1 MRFSFR
7 ALLLAALAFGVSL
20 PALAQSPVGRWY
32 TIDDEDGRKKSIVE
46 VYEAD
51 GKLNGRIITLIG
63 EEGNTDQLC
72 IDCAEGFDG
81 LELDGVVI
89 LTGMSD
95 DDGDGEYTG
104 GRITDPKSGKRYK
117 AKMELNDDGHL
128 EVRGYLG
135 ISLLGRTQV
144 WEPAAPDATE

>member
-1 MRFSFR
+1 MRFTLR
-7 ALLLAALAFGVSL
+7 ALLLVALAIGVTL
-20 PALAQSPVGRWY
+20 PALAQSPIGRWY
-32 TIDDEDGRKKSIVE
+32 TIDDEDGTKKSIVE
-46 VYEAD
+46 VYESE

-63 EEGNTDQLC
+63 PEGNTNQIC
-72 IDCAEGFDG
+72 VDCAEGFDG

-89 LTGMSD
+89 LTGMAD
-95 DDGDGEYTG
+95 DDGNGEYTG

-117 AKMELNDDGHL
+117 AKMQLNDDGNL